1 MRSIVQSTLQKCKK
15 GQQAQQLIGPKLQ
28 SDINA
33 STNFWIAIGKP
44 SRLSFHRSHDA
55 NMWLLSPYTKSSKSH
70 LGMYNF
76 GHSFTSSL
84 VNTDVAFTKAGNA
97 TFCCP
102 KMCKKGNLK
111 FGQIHILSAE
121 QTQHISECKYAA
133 GN

>member
-44 SRLSFHRSHDA
+44 LPIVHMMRTWS
-55 NMWLLSPYTKSSKSH
+55 LSPILKVGHSNSH

-76 GHSFTSSL
+76 GHSFTNSL
-84 VNTDVAFTKAGNA
+84 DTTASFIDVVAFTKAGIQHFA
-97 TFCCP
+97 AQKLCP
-102 KMCKKGNLK
+102 VALHTSIALSFFYSTWDDLVRKG
-111 FGQIHILSAE
+111 
-121 QTQHISECKYAA
+121 
-133 GN
+133 